1 MFHIIREPGCWP
13 KQYKIVQ
20 KIAILFLKKIE
31 KDFTHY
37 SELGYK
43 RQAQDVSLSH
53 LGSSQTSSLCV
64 CAFVLSLLESE
75 DANSGL

>member
-20 KIAILFLKKIE
+20 KIAIQ
-31 KDFTHY
+31 DFTHY